1 MTQLLTVV
9 RQAAEAPLG
18 AEAPARLPIG
28 EPVAQSRSAQHQT
41 DEITGA
47 SIGVWESSPGLFRRH
62 LKNREFSH
70 IVSGWCIFTP
80 DGGEP
85 VELRA
90 GDAVLFP
97 ENCEGVWDI
106 RETLRKTYVLFEAT
120 TDD

>member
-1 MTQLLTVV
+1 MTQVLTVV
-9 RQAAEAPLG
+9 RNALQSPLG
-18 AEAPARLPIG
+18 ALTPARLPIG
-28 EPVAQSRSAQHQT
+28 APVAQAATAQAQT
-41 DEITGA
+41 VEHVGA
-47 SIGVWESSPGLFRRH
+47 SIGVWESSPGVFRRH

-106 RETLRKTYVLFEAT
+106 RETFRKTYVLF
-120 TDD
+120 

>member
-1 MTQLLTVV
+1 MTQVLTVV
-9 RQAAEAPLG
+9 RNALQSPLG
-18 AEAPARLPIG
+18 TPEPARLPIS
-28 EPVAQSRSAQHQT
+28 EPAALAATAQDQT
-41 DEITGA
+41 NEAVGA
-47 SIGVWESSPGLFRRH
+47 SIGVWESSPGVFRRY

-97 ENCEGVWDI
+97 ENCEGVWDV
-106 RETLRKTYVLFEAT
+106 RETLRKTYVLF
-120 TDD
+120 

>member
-1 MTQLLTVV
+1 MSQVLTVV
-9 RQAAEAPLG
+9 RNAPVSPLG
-18 AEAPARLPIG
+18 APAAARLPIG
-28 EPVAQSRSAQHQT
+28 EPIAQAASAQDQT
-41 DEITGA
+41 DGAVGA
-47 SIGVWESSPGLFRRH
+47 SIGVWESSPGVFRRY

-70 IVSGWCIFTP
+70 IVSGWCTFTP

-106 RETLRKTYVLFEAT
+106 RETLRKTYVLF
-120 TDD
+120 